1 MNEPVRV
8 QREDKRQTISQLDY
22 DSEEGEVD
30 KEQRDLFAYIGV
42 CLICVKMAER
52 ALQSAIE
59 TVLDDE
65 GAKLAEQSEPER
77 KQTLGEFLKKLKRRV
92 KLPLHLKERLYG
104 FLRMRNRLIHE
115 FDFNFSTEMGRK
127 EARLFLSEL
136 SVAALAIFAL
146 MTAIFQ
152 AWALDEHGVDLFEV
166 EAEETRRII
175 KLMGKQFGSLA
186 REVLAGRNRVR
197 SSRTRVRS

>member
-1 MNEPVRV
+1 M
-8 QREDKRQTISQLDY
+8 
-22 DSEEGEVD
+22 D

-136 SVAALAIFAL
+136 SVAAMAIFAL

-152 AWALDEHGVDLFEV
+152 AWAQDEHGVDFFEV

-197 SSRTRVRS
+197 ASRTRVRS